1 MGEDGLFKQEL
12 IDKVTG
18 KCETHNNKRR
28 MKSRDDLLGEK
39 YWGASELIAL
49 NRFEMQMSLLCLTT
63 VACFSINIRVVY
75 HFKFFR
81 DHSTNVSKSLA
92 IFRDS

>member
-39 YWGASELIAL
+39 YRGASELIAL
-49 NRFEMQMSLLCLTT
+49 NQLEMQNVFIVFDNCCLLLYKYQGCLPFQ
-63 VACFSINIRVVY
+63 VLQRPLYKCI
-75 HFKFFR
+75 
-81 DHSTNVSKSLA
+81 
-92 IFRDS
+92 